1 MVAGQSDAGGYDV
14 ALNSRSRVEA
24 APDIQ
29 FGYREQRSSEKQTV
43 ADILKLGPRQKV
55 SMERLAVPGVF
66 CKGDLHVY
74 PQLKCAA

>member
-1 MVAGQSDAGGYDV
+1 M
-14 ALNSRSRVEA
+14 EA

-66 CKGDLHVY
+66 CKGGLDVY